1 MRKTEDYNEFVI
13 KYLLRVAEE
22 GGYDGL
28 SISTPAIK
36 NLNIRPGGRD
46 FIGNLTSY
54 GPVANGAMKK
64 AAKKSNAKLMKTSIV
79 DDNKRGWEIPMILI
93 KGDNVAKET
102 IKKGT
107 PLYKKG
113 GSVKGKK

>member
-1 MRKTEDYNEFVI
+1 M
-13 KYLLRVAEE
+13 LRVAEE

-36 NLNIRPGGRD
+36 NLSLRPGSRD
-46 FIGNLTSY
+46 FVGNLTAY
-54 GPVANGAMKK
+54 GPIAGGAMKK
-64 AAKKSNAKLMKTSIV
+64 AAKKVGAKFMKTAIV
-79 DDNKRGWEIPMILI
+79 DNQKRGWEIPMILL
-93 KGDNVAKET
+93 KENKTAKDI

-107 PLYKKG
+107 PIYKKG